1 MSDIEIIDLEYY
13 EGLLRE
19 IGEIVRTPTK
29 ATRHRTAQD
38 HYQADFD
45 AIRKIVATGLTRPV
59 GNSQEPAS
67 KVSQADQKT

>member
-45 AIRKIVATGLTRPV
+45 AIRKIVAIGLTRPV
-59 GNSQEPAS
+59 GKPSEPPERDHSA
-67 KVSQADQKT
+67 Q